1 MKRKRGA
8 GTNSSAHDLE
18 RDSDPE
24 FKSYVKIFRQA
35 GFVGKL
41 KYFSWGPKHT
51 LSDLDTGQQQLNMG
65 FLSKSFWG
73 L

>member
-1 MKRKRGA
+1 MKRKWGA
-8 GTNSSAHDLE
+8 GTNSSTHDLE

-24 FKSYVKIFRQA
+24 FKSYVKIFRQT

-41 KYFSWGPKHT
+41 KCFSWKPKHI
-51 LSDLDTGQQQLNMG
+51 LSDLNTGQQQLSMG

>member
-8 GTNSSAHDLE
+8 GTNSSTHDLE

-24 FKSYVKIFRQA
+24 FKSYVKLFRQP

-41 KYFSWGPKHT
+41 KTFF
-51 LSDLDTGQQQLNMG
+51 MG
-65 FLSKSFWG
+65 AQTYSQ
-73 L
+73 